1 LERPAGEDD
10 GGGKETTVS
19 LTCGAEEAVGP
30 DVSGALV
37 GTWMG
42 RKVVSQVLLGCWS
55 LTVGP
60 AGLWGANGSSRDGR
74 PGEWGRRGDGGRS
87 AGQPPP
93 ISSCSAVEFA
103 LIGCILIV
111 FVQILSD
118 TPYC

>member
-37 GTWMG
+37 GTGMG
-42 RKVVSQVLLGCWS
+42 RKVVSQMLLGCWS

-60 AGLWGANGSSRDGR
+60 AGLWGSQ
-74 PGEWGRRGDGGRS
+74 W
-87 AGQPPP
+87 
-93 ISSCSAVEFA
+93 
-103 LIGCILIV
+103 V
-111 FVQILSD
+111 F
-118 TPYC
+118 T